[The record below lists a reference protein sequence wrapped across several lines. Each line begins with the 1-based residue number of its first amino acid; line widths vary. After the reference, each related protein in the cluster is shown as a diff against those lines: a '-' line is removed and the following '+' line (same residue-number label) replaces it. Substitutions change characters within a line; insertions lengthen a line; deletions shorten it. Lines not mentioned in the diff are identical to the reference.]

1 MTTTRSRSLLA
12 LILAGLLL
20 VAATPSAANASG
32 SYTVTACSP
41 TTSAGAWQQ
50 ANTFPEGLTS
60 GNQCGGP
67 SIGPLDGGDS
77 GALYGEDLVGASAH
91 VPSGAQAGWSFTA
104 PAGTTITAVSYYGSV
119 DTGNNLDWVAGLFSS
134 NGTALDTCQTN
145 PAPCSKPNNQVAITL
160 SGLSTSGLFFGI
172 ECAPVAPDTDCLDG
186 ATQHF
191 AQADMYS
198 AKVTLS
204 EPGTPSVSSL
214 AGALWAGGVV
224 WGSEPVTFNAA
235 DLSGISQVAL
245 DGPDGQL
252 ALQPQS
258 CDYSQT
264 QPCPELSSGSLDLN
278 TTQLRD
284 GPQTLTLLV
293 TNAAGNTTSVQSPTV
308 VVDNN
313 GPPTPSSLT
322 ATAVGGG
329 SDAVE
334 LSWSDPANPP
344 QPVSGA
350 FVQLCQAACGAA
362 VAVNGSGGA
371 QLAAPGPGTYTIRLW
386 LVDQAGRGGAAN
398 AATAAVTVPAA
409 PATPAATSTPKKKKP
424 TLKVGSLSWHDGI
437 LKLAVTGLPK
447 DTKLHVDLEYA
458 HRPLLRLIIAR
469 EHLRLRTTRPR
480 LVVLRVFAGKHQEGA
495 TMSLRVG

>member
-1 MTTTRSRSLLA
+1 MTTTRSRSLRA
-12 LILAGLLL
+12 LVLAGLLFL
-20 VAATPSAANASG
+20 AATPAAASASG

-50 ANTFPEGLTS
+50 VNTFPGGLSS
-60 GNQCGGP
+60 GNECGGP
-67 SIGPLDGGDS
+67 AIGPLAGGDP
-77 GALYGEDLVGASAH
+77 GALYGEDLVGATAH
-91 VPSGAQAGWSFTA
+91 SPNGAQAGWSFTA
-104 PAGTTITAVSYYGSV
+104 PAGTTITAISYYRSLATGSN
-119 DTGNNLDWVAGLFSS
+119 GDWVVGLLAK
-134 NGTALDTCQTN
+134 NDGPLDTCQSN
-145 PAPCSKPNNQVAITL
+145 PDPCSKPNNQVPVTL

-172 ECAPVAPDTDCLDG
+172 ECDPVAPDTDCLAGGSEHD
-186 ATQHF
+186 

-204 EPGTPSVSSL
+204 ETGTPSVSNL
-214 AGALWAGGVV
+214 AGALWGGGVV
-224 WGSEPVTFNAA
+224 WGSEPVTFNAT

-264 QPCPELSSGSLDLN
+264 QPCPELSSESLELN
-278 TTQLRD
+278 TTQLHD
-284 GPQTLTLLV
+284 GAQTLTLLV

-313 GPPTPSSLT
+313 GPPAPSSLT

-329 SDAVE
+329 SDAVD
-334 LSWSDPANPP
+334 LSWSDPKSPP

-362 VAVNGSGGA
+362 IAVNGSGGA
-371 QLAAPGPGTYTIRLW
+371 QVTAPEAGTYTIRLW
-386 LVDQAGRGGAAN
+386 LVDQAGRGSAAN
-398 AATAAVTVPAA
+398 AATTAVTVPA
-409 PATPAATSTPKKKKP
+409 PPTTPTGTPTPKKKP
-424 TLKVGSLSWHDGI
+424 TLKVGSLTWHDGV

-447 DTKLHVDLEYA
+447 GTKLHVDLEYT
-458 HRPLLRLIIAR
+458 HRPILRMIIAR
-469 EHLRLRTTRPR
+469 EHLRLRTPRPH

-495 TMSLRVG
+495 TIAARAQ

>member
-12 LILAGLLL
+12 LSLAGLLFA
-20 VAATPSAANASG
+20 AATPSAASAAG

-50 ANTFPEGLTS
+50 ANTFRGGLTS

-67 SIGPLDGGDS
+67 AIGPLAGGDP

-91 VPSGAQAGWSFTA
+91 SPSGAQAGWTFTA
-104 PAGTTITAVSYYGSV
+104 PAGTTITAISYYRSLETGSN
-119 DTGNNLDWVAGLFSS
+119 GDWVAGLLAA
-134 NGTALDTCQTN
+134 NDAPLDTCRSN
-145 PAPCSKPNNQVAITL
+145 PDPCSKPNNQVPVTL
-160 SGLSTSGLFFGI
+160 SGLSTSDLFFGI
-172 ECAPVAPDTDCLDG
+172 ECEPVAPDTDCLAGG
-186 ATQHF
+186 AEHD

-224 WGSEPVTFNAA
+224 WGSEPVTFNGA

-264 QPCPELSSGSLDLN
+264 QPCPDLSSGSLSLN
-278 TTQLRD
+278 TTQLHD
-284 GPQTLTLLV
+284 GAQTLTLLV

-308 VVDNN
+308 VVDNS
-313 GPPTPSSLT
+313 GPPAPSSLT
-322 ATAVGGG
+322 ATPVGDG
-329 SDAVE
+329 SDAIE
-334 LSWSDPANPP
+334 LSWSDPVNPP

-371 QLAAPGPGTYTIRLW
+371 QVTAPRPGTYTIRLW
-386 LVDQAGRGGAAN
+386 LVDQAGRGSAAN
-398 AATAAVTVPAA
+398 AATTAVTVPAP
-409 PATPAATSTPKKKKP
+409 PATPTATSTPKKKKP

-447 DTKLHVDLEYA
+447 GSKLHVDLEYA

-480 LVVLRVFAGKHQEGA
+480 LVVLRLFAGKHQEGA
-495 TMSLRVG
+495 TISVRVG